1 MKKVIF
7 AAFAVLF
14 LFCSIAEAK
23 RVVSV
28 SMGRGEGKVTELKG
42 TARWQTKGGSWAN
55 LKSGQSLKGGDQVE
69 TGTGAR
75 MELTLPD
82 ASILRFAENTRFR
95 IIAIDMDESA
105 GTRNAKINVAL
116 GKTWA
121 NVNKGLK
128 VNPNIDV
135 TSSNAVAGVRGT
147 IYKMNVDEDQAVLVR
162 VYDGQVNVE
171 GVKGEK
177 KPETQAPVL
186 GQPYKISGPT
196 PVQGPH
202 KVTMEQWVYIIKSMQ
217 QIRVSSTGI
226 PSKPESFTLAEDRDE
241 WVDWNRSRDREA
253 EGTAGAGTDIFR

>member
-7 AAFAVLF
+7 SAFAFLF
-14 LFCSIAEAK
+14 LFCGIAEAK

-28 SMGRGEGKVTELKG
+28 SMGRGEGKVTALKG
-42 TARWQTKGGSWAN
+42 TARWQTAGGGWGT
-55 LKSGQSLKGGDQVE
+55 LKPGQSLKGGEQVE
-69 TGTGAR
+69 TGAGAR
-75 MELTLPD
+75 LELTLPD

-95 IIAIDMDESA
+95 IISIDMDESA
-105 GTRNAKINVAL
+105 GTRNAKINIAL

-147 IYKMNVDEDQAVLVR
+147 IYRMNVDEDQAVLVR
-162 VYDGQVNVE
+162 VYDGQVSVE
-171 GVKGEK
+171 GGKGRKQEPK
-177 KPETQAPVL
+177 APVL
-186 GQPYKISGPT
+186 GQPSKISGPASV
-196 PVQGPH
+196 PGPH

-226 PSKPESFTLAEDRDE
+226 PSQPESFTLAEDRDE
-241 WVDWNRSRDREA
+241 WVDWNRRRDLEV
-253 EGTAGAGTDIFR
+253 EGPAANCTDIFK